1 MFIES
6 FHFEKMADW
15 LRKLNASPLGSARV
29 VSNVIFV
36 MHPIGCMVKWLAL
49 LTLNSAFQVKF
60 SVDPSI
66 LKISASI
73 CRENLVKT
81 KLLKKDFQVVRCLGG
96 LVSFRN
102 ITLSIAHENV
112 ESYSH
117 LLRSGSNRR
126 ICA

>member
-1 MFIES
+1 
-6 FHFEKMADW
+6 MADW

-36 MHPIGCMVKWLAL
+36 MLPIGCMVKWLAL
-49 LTLNSAFQVKF
+49 LTLNSAIQVQF

-81 KLLKKDFQVVRCLGG
+81 KLLKKDFQVVRCLDW
-96 LVSFRN
+96 LVSF
-102 ITLSIAHENV
+102 IILP
-112 ESYSH
+112 YQ
-117 LLRSGSNRR
+117 LLMKMWKIEATCVGRT
-126 ICA
+126 